1 MLTQC
6 WRWALPAR
14 FGHNLHSLSFLQ
26 SRVSFV
32 QTQLPVIGRFAP
44 SPSGPLHFGSLVAAL
59 GSYLSAKAQGGQWLL
74 RMEDLDPPREPA
86 GAAATILQQLHAF
99 GLQWDGAV
107 LYQSS
112 RHDRYAEVLNEL
124 AQHGLLYGCACT
136 RRELQDNGG
145 RCANRCRER
154 GLPLGEGVA
163 WRLLAGSDPLPF
175 DDAVF
180 GHCRFPET
188 ERDEV
193 VLKRRDG
200 LYAYQLAVVVDDIDQ
215 GISEIVRGADLL
227 DATPRQI
234 YLWRLLGRTQP
245 RFAHLPLVVGADGR
259 KLSKQNYAPAI
270 SEADAVPLLKEALAV
285 LGQAIPGTDRIEP
298 LLTEAIA
305 HWRLAR
311 VPKGPVIRH

>member
-1 MLTQC
+1 MLTQGY
-6 WRWALPAR
+6 RWALPAR
-14 FGHNLHSLSFLQ
+14 FGHNLRSHSFLQ
-26 SRVSFV
+26 TRMPFA
-32 QTQLPVIGRFAP
+32 QTQASVIGRFAP

-59 GSYLSAKAQGGQWLL
+59 GSFLSAKSQGGLW
-74 RMEDLDPPREPA
+74 RVRIEDIDPPREPA
-86 GAAATILQQLHAF
+86 GAAATILQQLQAF
-99 GLQWDGAV
+99 GLHWDGVV

-112 RHDRYAEVLNEL
+112 RHDRYDEVLQQL
-124 AQHGLLYGCACT
+124 ARLGLIYGCACT
-136 RRELQDNGG
+136 RRELQGNGG

-154 GLPLGEGVA
+154 SLPLADGVA
-163 WRLLAGSDPLPF
+163 WRLIAGSEPLPF

-180 GHCRFPET
+180 GPCRFPET
-188 ERDEV
+188 EQDDV

-227 DATPRQI
+227 DATPRQL
-234 YLWRLLGRTQP
+234 YLWRLLGRTPP

-285 LGQAIPGTDRIEP
+285 LGQPIPATDRIEP
-298 LLTEAIA
+298 LLAEAVA
-305 HWRLAR
+305 HWRLDR
-311 VPKGPVIRH
+311 VPKGPVVRG